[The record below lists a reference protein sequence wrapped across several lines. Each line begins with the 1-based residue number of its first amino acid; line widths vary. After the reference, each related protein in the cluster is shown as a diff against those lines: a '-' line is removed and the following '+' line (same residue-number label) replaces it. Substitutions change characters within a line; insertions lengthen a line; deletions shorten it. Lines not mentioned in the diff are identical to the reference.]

1 MLQGTVRFLNQQFI
15 MISNVQLN
23 KAENQQSKRITIVQI
38 DKTESTD
45 YKDHKYRL
53 PKQSSD

>member
-1 MLQGTVRFLNQQFI
+1 